1 MARYTFYHEWCIVPL
16 FISNCNLFSN
26 SEDVTGAA
34 NKYNN
39 VVVVFRYSRN
49 RRCTSLRQ
57 MSFLQMSAIT
67 P

>member
-1 MARYTFYHEWCIVPL
+1 MARCTFYHEWCVVPL
-16 FISNCNLFSN
+16 FISNCHLFSN
-26 SEDVTGAA
+26 SEDVTAAA

-39 VVVVFRYSRN
+39 VVVVFRYSSSS
-49 RRCTSLRQ
+49 RCTSLRQ